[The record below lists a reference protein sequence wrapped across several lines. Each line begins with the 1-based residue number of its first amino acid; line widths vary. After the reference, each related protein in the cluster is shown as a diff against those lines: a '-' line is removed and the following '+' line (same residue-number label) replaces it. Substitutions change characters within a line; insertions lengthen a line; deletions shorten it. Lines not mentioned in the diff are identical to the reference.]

1 MNKNVIFLTTLF
13 ITMLIFIGIACQP
26 QQPQDTISETE
37 AHPDADENYA
47 NTVPL
52 IYHMSF
58 IQRYS
63 TKLYFAGMEQNWG
76 LADIYAHELE
86 ELSEVIS
93 EGNLKDDG
101 IDVSNLMATMLPPQ
115 LKKVEE
121 AIDKQDLTM
130 FKANYENMIQ
140 TCNKCHQAS
149 DYGLVK
155 VTTPEQNPFNQD
167 FSIPTE

>member
-1 MNKNVIFLTTLF
+1 MSKRTIVLTVASTT
-13 ITMLIFIGIACQP
+13 ILIFIGIACQP
-26 QQPQDTISETE
+26 KQSQSAVSETE
-37 AHPDADENYA
+37 AHTDADENYA
-47 NTVPL
+47 NTIPL

-63 TKLYFAGMEQNWG
+63 TKLYFAGVEENWG

-115 LKKVEE
+115 LEKVGE

-130 FKANYENMIQ
+130 FKANYGNLIQ
-140 TCNKCHQAS
+140 TCNKCHQES
-149 DYGLVK
+149 DYGFVK
-155 VTTPEQNPFNQD
+155 ITIPEQNPFNQD
-167 FSIPTE
+167 FSLSNE

>member
-1 MNKNVIFLTTLF
+1 MNNRAKILVATF

-26 QQPQDTISETE
+26 QQSQDSVSETE
-37 AHPDADENYA
+37 THMDSDEDYA

-63 TKLYFAGMEQNWG
+63 TKLYFAGLEENWG

-93 EGNLKDDG
+93 EGNMMDDG
-101 IDVSNLMATMLPPQ
+101 IDISNLMETMLPPE
-115 LKKVEE
+115 LEKLEE
-121 AIDKQDLTM
+121 AIDNKNLTM
-130 FKANYENMIQ
+130 FKQNYENMIQ
-140 TCNKCHQAS
+140 TCNQCHQAA

-155 VTTPEQNPFNQD
+155 ITIPKQNPFNQD
-167 FSIPTE
+167 FSAPSE